1 MVSSIVDGAN
11 PLTWG
16 IVRLNG
22 LGIVGTIIVTAGSI
36 ALAIWNRGRILKE
49 AAALRAEST
58 VE

>member
-22 LGIVGTIIVTAGSI
+22 LGIIGTAVVTAGAL
-36 ALAIWNRGRILKE
+36 ALAIWNRARILKE
-49 AAALRAEST
+49 AALLRAESS